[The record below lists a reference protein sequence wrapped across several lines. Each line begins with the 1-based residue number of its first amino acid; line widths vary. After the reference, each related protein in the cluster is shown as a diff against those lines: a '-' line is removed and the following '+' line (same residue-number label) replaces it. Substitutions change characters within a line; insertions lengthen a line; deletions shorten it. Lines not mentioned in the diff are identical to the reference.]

1 MNEKLTQILSVAEA
15 ASNAPDGERL
25 AAIAAVE
32 RMLAKLGLRLRDL
45 IAPPPPP
52 AEARPWRA
60 LVGEC
65 LQKAAGLTDWQE
77 ASLSNL
83 RTFRDISAKQREVL
97 EDIAA
102 SVGVPLTEN

>member
-45 IAPPPPP
+45 IPPPPA

-77 ASLSNL
+77 AFLSNL
-83 RTFRDISAKQREVL
+83 RTFREISAKQRGVL

-102 SVGVPLTEN
+102 SAGVPLTEN